1 MFPSSVQARSNR
13 VALQVEVSDATL
25 RRIEA
30 TISAALKSKGVRLFV
45 NC

>member
-1 MFPSSVQARSNR
+1 VQARSNR
-13 VALQVEVSDATL
+13 AVLLVEVSVETL

-30 TISAALKSKGVRLFV
+30 TISAALKSKVVRLFV